1 MSKERSIETEVGGFI
16 STLLRKHFGKGPTSI
31 YVTIKQPYIIIHFRG
46 FTTTMEKILLKQNE
60 WKRVLDTRNLLVD
73 ELKPIIRQQ
82 LKDIGEWTVEEFYVD
97 WNLNMETGTFFAITN
112 DKPDQNNFEWPS
124 EFQKNA
130 FEMKLENVCKLLQR
144 DPDQTEANWVN
155 DRTLLIQ
162 WSGVLTEIEK
172 ALIRDGHS
180 EILKFTKRPLE
191 RSILE
196 KAGFESVFERRIQ
209 EIFLDWDYDT
219 NIGYV
224 IIVLDTKK

>member
-1 MSKERSIETEVGGFI
+1 MPKERSIETEVGGFI

-31 YVTIKQPYIIIHFRG
+31 YVTIKRPYIIMHFRG

-60 WKRVLDTRNLLVD
+60 WKRVLETRDLLVD
-73 ELKPIIRQQ
+73 ELKPIISQQ
-82 LKDIGEWTVEEFYVD
+82 LKDIGGWTFEEFYVD
-97 WNLNMETGTFFAITN
+97 WNLNLETGTFLAITDDKQEPN
-112 DKPDQNNFEWPS
+112 DFEWPTD
-124 EFQKNA
+124 FPKKA
-130 FEMKLENVCKLLQR
+130 FEMKLENVSKSLHR
-144 DPDQTEANWVN
+144 DPDQTAAHWVN

-172 ALIRDGHS
+172 ALIKDGHS

-196 KAGFESVFERRIQ
+196 EAGFESVFERRIQ
-209 EIFLDWDYDT
+209 VIFLDWDYDS

-224 IIVLDTKK
+224 VIVLDAKK

>member
-1 MSKERSIETEVGGFI
+1 MPKERSIETEVGGFI

-31 YVTIKQPYIIIHFRG
+31 YVTIKRPYIIMHFRG

-60 WKRVLDTRNLLVD
+60 WKRVLETRNLLVD

-82 LKDIGEWTVEEFYVD
+82 LKDIGGWTIEKFYVD
-97 WNLNMETGTFFAITN
+97 WNLNLETGTFLAITG
-112 DKPDQNNFEWPS
+112 DKPDSNNSEWPA

-130 FEMKLENVCKLLQR
+130 FEMKLENVDRSLQR
-144 DPDQTEANWVN
+144 EPDQTAAHWVN
-155 DRTLLIQ
+155 DRTLLIK

-172 ALIRDGHS
+172 ALIKDGHS

-191 RSILE
+191 RSMLE
-196 KAGFESVFERRIQ
+196 EAGFESVFERRVQ
-209 EIFLDWDYDT
+209 VIFLDWDYDS

-224 IIVLDTKK
+224 IIVLDAKK